1 MSKSIFTL
9 AWKSNWTGAK
19 DGTAQG
25 VAKQRLIETLSKSNE
40 RIINDPYADRFVIGA
55 SIIKLMG
62 HKLNVWL
69 AQKFAPGFH
78 EHLVSR
84 TRFIDD
90 LIKKS
95 AASGAEQY
103 VLLGAGYDSRAHRLE
118 LPSSLRIFEVDQP
131 EVQARKRSKL
141 PKELPNSENVT
152 YVTVDFTN
160 QSLTKQLMDAG
171 FDQSKSTVFTLE
183 GVSQYVTK
191 EAVSST
197 IKEMATL
204 TQKTSSIFFI
214 SYVNE
219 LLNKN
224 PEACFGKGYP
234 NAAKRAK
241 LITNLSAKA
250 GEPWISFYGAE
261 EIESVLSQNGYSIK
275 ENVTLKD
282 LNSQYFAPV
291 GRTLPENQLF
301 YMEHFVVAKSI
312 GYKESM

>member
-1 MSKSIFTL
+1 MKAAMSESIFR
-9 AWKSNWTGAK
+9 K

-25 VAKQRLIETLSKSNE
+25 VAKQRLIESIAKPEE
-40 RIINDPYADRFVIGA
+40 RIINDPYADRFVLGA
-55 SIIKLMG
+55 SFIKLMG

-69 AQKFAPGFH
+69 AEKLVPGFH
-78 EHLVSR
+78 EHLISR

-95 AASGAEQY
+95 AASGVEQY
-103 VLLGAGYDSRAHRLE
+103 VILGAGYDSRAHRLE

-141 PKELPNSENVT
+141 PKELPNLESIT
-152 YVTVDFTN
+152 YVAVDFSH
-160 QSLTKQLMDAG
+160 QSLTEQLMDAG

-183 GVSQYVTK
+183 GVSQYITK
-191 EAVSST
+191 EAFDSM
-197 IKEMATL
+197 IKEMAAL
-204 TQKTSSIFFI
+204 TQKANSIFFV
-214 SYVNE
+214 SYASE
-219 LLNKN
+219 LFNKN

-234 NAAKRAK
+234 NAEKRAK
-241 LITNLSAKA
+241 LITYGSAKV

-282 LNSQYFAPV
+282 LNSRYFAPV
-291 GRTLPENQLF
+291 GRTLSENQLLQL
-301 YMEHFVVAKSI
+301 EHFLVAKSQN
-312 GYKESM
+312 

>member
-1 MSKSIFTL
+1 MKAAMSESIFR
-9 AWKSNWTGAK
+9 K

-25 VAKQRLIETLSKSNE
+25 VAKQRLIESIAKPEE
-40 RIINDPYADRFVIGA
+40 RIINDPYADRFVLGA
-55 SIIKLMG
+55 SFIKLMG

-69 AQKFAPGFH
+69 AEKLVPGFH
-78 EHLVSR
+78 EHLISR

-95 AASGAEQY
+95 AASGVEQY
-103 VLLGAGYDSRAHRLE
+103 VILGAGYDSRAHRLE

-141 PKELPNSENVT
+141 PKELPNLESIT
-152 YVTVDFTN
+152 YVAVDFSH
-160 QSLTKQLMDAG
+160 QSLTEQLMDAG

-183 GVSQYVTK
+183 GVSQYITK
-191 EAVSST
+191 EAFDSM
-197 IKEMATL
+197 IKEMAAL
-204 TQKTSSIFFI
+204 TQKANSIFFV
-214 SYVNE
+214 SYASE

-234 NAAKRAK
+234 NAEKRAK
-241 LITNLSAKA
+241 LITYGSAKV

-282 LNSQYFAPV
+282 LNSRYFAPV
-291 GRTLPENQLF
+291 GRTLSENQLLQL
-301 YMEHFVVAKSI
+301 EHFLVAKSQN
-312 GYKESM
+312 